1 MIDFFLLL
9 YAYAYLS
16 VLWYMCAYL
25 LFCYYECFKKKL
37 ACMLLLFLTII
48 YFYAVYMIYIGQR
61 LTRASAVFVVLTW
74 RADFK

>member
-1 MIDFFLLL
+1 MHMLTCLCYGIC
-9 YAYAYLS
+9 
-16 VLWYMCAYL
+16 VLI
-25 LFCYYECFKKKL
+25 CYFAITSALKKRL